1 MNFEQNE
8 IKRNKGDD
16 LETLKQNK
24 NAPFLFKER
33 GVN

>member
-1 MNFEQNE
+1 MNFGQNGL
-8 IKRNKGDD
+8 KRNKGDN

-33 GVN
+33 GV